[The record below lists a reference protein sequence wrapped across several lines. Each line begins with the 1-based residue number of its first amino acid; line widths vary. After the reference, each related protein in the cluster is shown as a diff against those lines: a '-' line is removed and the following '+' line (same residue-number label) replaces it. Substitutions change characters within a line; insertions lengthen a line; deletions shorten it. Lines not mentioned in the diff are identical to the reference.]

1 MADYNLE
8 KLFDDLLKKKKF
20 DKENSYTSILLKNKN
35 LLAKKIGEESIE
47 VILEYLDNNK
57 NKIINGKL
65 NEPEISSKMMGVKIN
80 IDKIKKIEKEHFGY
94 NAFNLKQ
101 VTKFEKK
108 YLIKGLREKYVNPIL
123 YRKNIKY

>member
-20 DKENSYTSILLKNKN
+20 DKENSYTSTLLTNKN

-57 NKIINGKL
+57 NKIINESADL
-65 NEPEISSKMMGVKIN
+65 LYHLCVIWISA
-80 IDKIKKIEKEHFGY
+80 DIKPDDVWHELHRRKGISGLE
-94 NAFNLKQ
+94 
-101 VTKFEKK
+101 EKK
-108 YLIKGLREKYVNPIL
+108 RRLS
-123 YRKNIKY
+123 

>member
-20 DKENSYTSILLKNKN
+20 DKENSYTSSLLTNKN

-57 NKIINGKL
+57 NKIIKESADLLYHLCVIWISADIKPGDVWNELHRRKRNIRIRGKKRRL
-65 NEPEISSKMMGVKIN
+65 S
-80 IDKIKKIEKEHFGY
+80 
-94 NAFNLKQ
+94 
-101 VTKFEKK
+101 
-108 YLIKGLREKYVNPIL
+108 
-123 YRKNIKY
+123 

>member
-20 DKENSYTSILLKNKN
+20 YKDNSYTSSLLTDKN

-57 NKIINGKL
+57 IKTIKESADLLYHLCVIWISAGIKPNDVW
-65 NEPEISSKMMGVKIN
+65 NELYRRRGISGL
-80 IDKIKKIEKEHFGY
+80 E
-94 NAFNLKQ
+94 
-101 VTKFEKK
+101 EKK
-108 YLIKGLREKYVNPIL
+108 RRLS
-123 YRKNIKY
+123 

>member
-20 DKENSYTSILLKNKN
+20 DKENSYTSSLLTNKN

-57 NKIINGKL
+57 NKIINESADL
-65 NEPEISSKMMGVKIN
+65 LYHLCVMWISA
-80 IDKIKKIEKEHFGY
+80 DIKPDDVWHELHRRKGLSGLE
-94 NAFNLKQ
+94 
-101 VTKFEKK
+101 EKK
-108 YLIKGLREKYVNPIL
+108 RRLS
-123 YRKNIKY
+123 